1 MFMKSNNQGGPQY
14 RQLEEEEEGKYVL
27 NKIRSRDMMPT
38 LGKPQNQRGT
48 SDFAGMLANKELDNT
63 DPETSHEMVPDDNIS
78 IEMEQANLENS
89 GKMQSSLLNMST
101 PVVHC
106 QYYGHAARH
115 LNAFD
120 DFILVVN
127 AQHKVDVF
135 KRGQN
140 KRVKTLD
147 IEYMRY
153 SVKLG
158 SRLFIG
164 TEEKLLYLIDAVSF
178 EILDRLQTQSYI
190 FTLAQI
196 DNDTV
201 LCG

>member
-1 MFMKSNNQGGPQY
+1 MKSNNNGGPQY

-38 LGKPQNQRGT
+38 LGKKRIPSGHL
-48 SDFAGMLANKELDNT
+48 GMHANRELDAM

-78 IEMEQANLENS
+78 VELEQANLENS

-101 PVVHC
+101 PLVHC

-120 DFILVVN
+120 DFIVVVN
-127 AQHKVDVF
+127 SEHKVDVF

-158 SRLFIG
+158 NKLFIG
-164 TEEKLLYLIDAVSF
+164 TEEKLLYLVDAVSF

-190 FTLAQI
+190 FTL
-196 DNDTV
+196 
-201 LCG
+201 C